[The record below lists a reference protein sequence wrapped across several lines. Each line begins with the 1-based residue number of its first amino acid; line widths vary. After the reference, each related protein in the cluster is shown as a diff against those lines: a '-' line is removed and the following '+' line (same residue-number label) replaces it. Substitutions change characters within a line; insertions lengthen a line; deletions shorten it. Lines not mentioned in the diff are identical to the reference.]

1 VKGKRQLQF
10 ISHLE
15 VCPKLILAF
24 QDTVTREINAT
35 NLKYFL
41 HMAAKNNKFS

>member
-1 VKGKRQLQF
+1 MKGKRQLQL

-15 VCPKLILAF
+15 ICPKLVLSF
-24 QDTVTREINAT
+24 QGTVTREINAT